1 MQGSLP
7 SPPSSSRA
15 PSDTAIT
22 RARVKCVFYDRNDEK
37 RRPMFHYLLA
47 LGLAQTFDSSAVSR
61 GMRSTS
67 TPEEWRRTARNLVGH
82 RLWKQALTAFT
93 KGDEPHGATHALAML
108 LYEEATGR
116 DAAELSAAA
125 RHERLLRAAR
135 CFALL
140 GSTAHAASCLRRA
153 GEHTMAAQHYS
164 ALGRPV
170 MAAKVLGKAAE
181 ECAVRREALQ
191 LFRATAV
198 AWEEA
203 GRPQRALL
211 VRFGQRELQAEAVA
225 MLERPVVDRAVLQA
239 ALPHLE
245 RQKRWDGAL
254 AVARRLGRNTKELDR
269 LATRHAPDLT
279 LAAASSTFTPGVA
292 LSHARTHRH
301 RHRHWHM
308 HTGIGTTRTCT
319 CAGTGAMCV
328 CMWHVAC
335 RHVHV
340 GYVAAPALSTQERQA
355 APRQRRRQG
364 AARGGARAVEP

>member
-1 MQGSLP
+1 
-7 SPPSSSRA
+7 
-15 PSDTAIT
+15 
-22 RARVKCVFYDRNDEK
+22 
-37 RRPMFHYLLA
+37 MFHYLLA

-61 GMRSTS
+61 GMTSTS

-93 KGDEPHGATHALAML
+93 KGDEPHGAAHALAML

-140 GSTAHAASCLRRA
+140 GSTAHAASCLKRA
-153 GEHTMAAQHYS
+153 GEHSMAAQHYS
-164 ALGRPV
+164 AMGKPAL
-170 MAAKVLGKAAE
+170 AAKMLGKAAE
-181 ECAVRREALQ
+181 ECTSRREALR
-191 LFRATAV
+191 LFRATAA

-254 AVARRLGRNTKELDR
+254 AVARRLGRDVKELDR
-269 LATRHAPDLT
+269 LATRHASYLT
-279 LAAASSTFTPGVA
+279 RAAAANTWGCSSV
-292 LSHARTHRH
+292 
-301 RHRHWHM
+301 
-308 HTGIGTTRTCT
+308 
-319 CAGTGAMCV
+319 V
-328 CMWHVAC
+328 CMHI
-335 RHVHV
+335 
-340 GYVAAPALSTQERQA
+340 P
-355 APRQRRRQG
+355 
-364 AARGGARAVEP
+364 